1 MYLIIIMR
9 NITTISLKKETKEMI
24 RRIGEKGETYDDII
38 RRIFKKRLDERWN
51 KILASDEFIP
61 LDEL

>member
-1 MYLIIIMR
+1 MR

-38 RRIFKKRLDERWN
+38 RRIFKKRLDEHWN